1 MKSIVAV
8 LLIVAAAVAAWIW
21 LSREDAAPRVAPPP
35 SPATAREAPEEMS
48 PDAPLPGVMR
58 WVSGEAKPPV
68 APADRDAGRPVDEPG
83 AATGPGRG
91 RGPDAIP
98 GEYVLS
104 FYSAADRDAF
114 VELAAEL
121 GLDVLDRIALG
132 FSVRVRA
139 SRELLDRALARG
151 PMPTELDANYTI
163 RRPERPLLDVRRANR
178 SYQGFGPN
186 AVAWL
191 GVPRDNRAW
200 GRGVTV
206 AVLDTGVNPH
216 PALEGAAVTRLDLL
230 DGDGGDPS
238 AATAHGTA
246 VASVIAGQRMDVAGI
261 APAAEILSVRVIGED
276 GTGDTFTVARGI
288 LAAVERG
295 ASVINI
301 SLGSRG
307 DSALLQSAIAYALS
321 RGAVVVASTGNDG
334 SLGVS
339 YPAAYPEVVA
349 VPAVDAHGQHL
360 YFSNRGEAVD
370 LAAPGLNLAAAWTG
384 GDVAAFSGTSAAA
397 PLVSGAVAAL
407 LSLDPALGA
416 AGATAVLEAYA
427 DDAGA
432 PGRDPEVGAGIINMR
447 RVLERGTPGIHDAA
461 LAAPTIEEAADSD
474 DFSVTVTAQN
484 RGTEPL
490 ASLGLSVD
498 INGARYSLRFRDLA
512 VGESAGHVFTLPRSE
527 LTASGSAVISAVATA
542 DGVQDSYPENNA
554 RQSTVLL
561 RP

>member
-8 LLIVAAAVAAWIW
+8 LLVVAAAVAAGIW
-21 LSREDAAPRVAPPP
+21 LYREDAAPRVAPPP
-35 SPATAREAPEEMS
+35 SPAPEASEEVA
-48 PDAPLPGVMR
+48 PDAPLPGVIR
-58 WVSGEAKPPV
+58 WVSRAAEDAAG
-68 APADRDAGRPVDEPG
+68 PAARGARRPMGEPG
-83 AATGPGRG
+83 AAAGPGRG

-114 VELAAEL
+114 LELAAEL

-178 SYQGFGPN
+178 SYLGFGPN
-186 AVAWL
+186 AAAWL
-191 GVPRDNRAW
+191 GVPRDNREW

-216 PALEGAAVTRLDLL
+216 PALEGAAVTRLDML

-238 AATAHGTA
+238 TGTAHGTA
-246 VASVIAGQRMDVAGI
+246 VASVIAGQGMDVVGI

-295 ASVINI
+295 AAVINI

-307 DSALLQSAIAYALS
+307 DSAVLESAIVYALS
-321 RGAVVVASTGNDG
+321 RGAVVVAATGNDG
-334 SLGVS
+334 LLGVS

-360 YFSNRGEAVD
+360 YFSNRGESVD

-384 GDVAAFSGTSAAA
+384 GGVAGSSGTSASA

-407 LSLDPALGA
+407 VSADPTLSAGA
-416 AGATAVLEAYA
+416 AVALLEGYA
-427 DDAGA
+427 DDAGL
-432 PGRDPEVGAGIINMR
+432 PGRDEEVGAGIINMR
-447 RVLERGTPGIHDAA
+447 PVLDRGTPGIHDAA
-461 LAAPTIEEAADSD
+461 LAVPVIEEAADSD

-490 ASLGLSVD
+490 TSLGLAVD

-527 LTASGSAVISAVATA
+527 LTASGSAVVSAVATA
-542 DGVQDSYPENNA
+542 DGVQDTYPENNA
-554 RQSTVLL
+554 RQATVMLA
-561 RP
+561 P